1 VFRRFLRIA
10 VATALALAA
19 VGCGSNDTSTDGY
32 TLRIG
37 ATSVTGTPAG
47 SLGWGDR
54 QGILAS
60 GLKAAGVDKIEYSF
74 FQSGSDIASALFA
87 GAIDVAAIGDNP
99 ALRARSRDPKVV
111 LLSLD
116 SINGDAWLVG
126 AKGGPTD
133 IKGLVNKWVTAPQGT
148 IRDRAAKQLIDAAGL
163 TGQIQVRDV
172 PTPESIAGLNSGKID
187 ATVVTGASAIELRE
201 KGFPIIDSLSKH
213 GFGSTG
219 TNIALSTF
227 TDQHPEFQETWQ
239 KAVTAVNRNISEN
252 FDDYVAWVA
261 ETDGTKPEYV
271 KESTSVDEFNVEPYP
286 KEGIDQLEAAYKFL
300 NADGSLD
307 NEYSVREWVGTTP

>member
-1 VFRRFLRIA
+1 M
-10 VATALALAA
+10 
-19 VGCGSNDTSTDGY
+19 
-32 TLRIG
+32 
-37 ATSVTGTPAG
+37 
-47 SLGWGDR
+47 
-54 QGILAS
+54 
-60 GLKAAGVDKIEYSF
+60 
-74 FQSGSDIASALFA
+74 
-87 GAIDVAAIGDNP
+87 
-99 ALRARSRDPKVV
+99 
-111 LLSLD
+111 
-116 SINGDAWLVG
+116 G

-133 IKGLVNKWVTAPQGT
+133 INGLVNKSVTVPQGT

-271 KESTSVDEFNVEPYP
+271 KESTAVDEFNIEPFP